1 MKMLRTTLMT
11 TVLALAAPGVS
22 AQNVIVESLTDTD
35 EFSQL
40 VQFKE
45 VGGDCRFYGA
55 IEHPAGDVHIEVKTC
70 PTEDGSTIAYPIDAT
85 VEHVSL
91 PVSLGTRFTF
101 KQE

>member
-1 MKMLRTTLMT
+1 MKMLHTTLMT

-55 IEHPAGDVHIEVKTC
+55 LA
-70 PTEDGSTIAYPIDAT
+70 
-85 VEHVSL
+85 
-91 PVSLGTRFTF
+91 
-101 KQE
+101 